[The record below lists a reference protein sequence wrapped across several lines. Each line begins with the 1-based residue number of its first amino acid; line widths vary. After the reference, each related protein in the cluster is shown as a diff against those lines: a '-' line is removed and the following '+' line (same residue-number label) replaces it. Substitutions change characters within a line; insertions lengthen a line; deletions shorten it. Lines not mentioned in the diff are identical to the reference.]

1 MKVPGIGRKGAE
13 RLVLEL
19 RDKMGMPSGPVS
31 YTHLDVY
38 KRQAYMFTRK
48 GVVIVP
54 KGSHTEDTLLEV
66 VLDVGAEEIN
76 DLGEAFEIV
85 SEASDFVEVRKALQ
99 AAGIDYDSA
108 EATFIPSV
116 EVPLNL
122 EGARKMMRV
131 IDALEDSDD
140 VQNVYANGDI
150 SDEVLAQLDEE

>member
-1 MKVPGIGRKGAE
+1 V
-13 RLVLEL
+13 
-19 RDKMGMPSGPVS
+19 
-31 YTHLDVY
+31 
-38 KRQAYMFTRK
+38 AYLFTRK

-54 KGSHTEDTLLEV
+54 KGAHTEDALLEV
-66 VLDVGAEEIN
+66 VLEAGAEEIN
-76 DLGEAFEIV
+76 DLGDSFEIV

-116 EVPLNL
+116 EVPLDL
-122 EGARKMMRV
+122 DGARKMMRV

-140 VQNVYANGDI
+140 VQNVWANGDV

>member
-1 MKVPGIGRKGAE
+1 MVRLRATINSDDPAYFGGYLADNYLAVAE
-13 RLVLEL
+13 ATNL
-19 RDKMGMPSGPVS
+19 S
-31 YTHLDVY
+31 
-38 KRQAYMFTRK
+38 RQDLIQLARNSFL
-48 GVVIVP
+48 
-54 KGSHTEDTLLEV
+54 GSFLS
-66 VLDVGAEEIN
+66 AEEIN

-116 EVPLNL
+116 EVPLDL